1 VALKIPRR
9 QATNL
14 LEHVLPFSC
23 IPTSEEQGD
32 LPMNIHPARNLN
44 RTITLC
50 VVAFVFAVGC
60 DKKADNTPNFTSAID
75 AYYSAHPACLWSD
88 PIKFPVQADTSDASK
103 TSGYDALV
111 DQGLLVRTTAE
122 KKKLIIASKQV
133 NNYDLS
139 DKGRS
144 AWTADVNQPGYGNF
158 CYGHRK
164 LSSIDSSTPTTSA
177 VGATTQVAYHYTLT
191 DVPAW
196 ASAAETQ
203 NAYAQVRSDL
213 AAPQTGQ
220 ATLTNTSNGW
230 QVSSARTAHTSSSD
244 SQIVQ

>member
-1 VALKIPRR
+1 M
-9 QATNL
+9 Q
-14 LEHVLPFSC
+14 
-23 IPTSEEQGD
+23 
-32 LPMNIHPARNLN
+32 IHPAI
-44 RTITLC
+44 RTAVLC
-50 VVAFVFAVGC
+50 GAAILLASGC
-60 DKKADNTPNFTSAID
+60 NKKADNTINFTSAINT
-75 AYYSAHPACLWSD
+75 YYSAHPACLWSD

-122 KKKLIIASKQV
+122 KKKFIIASKQV

-164 LSSIDSSTPTTSA
+164 VTTIDSSSPTTDA
-177 VGATTQVAYHYTLT
+177 VGATTQVAYRYVFG
-191 DVPAW
+191 DAPDW
-196 ASAAETQ
+196 AKAAETQ
-203 NAYAQVRSDL
+203 TAYPQIQSGL
-213 AAPQTGQ
+213 TAPQSGQ

-230 QVSSARTAHTSSSD
+230 QVSSARPTNTSSND
-244 SQIVQ
+244 GKIVE